1 MSEFESEERLVAAW
15 LQPLADASAPC
26 GPDLEYDNDFLALT
40 QASTGKPESQFG
52 PAEAADWRAVV
63 DGAESLLARS
73 RDLRI
78 AIFWLRAKL
87 HLAGYG
93 ALPLGLTLINGM
105 IDQLWDHLHPQPDP
119 DDADPYAR
127 VNALTAL
134 REPDGLIGDLRES
147 RLVQD
152 RAIGELTIRH
162 ASVALGLLTAT
173 DGETPF
179 GKSQVSR
186 MLGDALLKTPAL
198 RSQCQQAV
206 VLTRQLI
213 ALVNDKLG
221 SDAAPDLRPLYTLV
235 NGVAGLLPGND
246 GDGLAGGA
254 GDNVDAAASAGTA
267 GAGDARRSL
276 SGAVTS
282 REDAVRAIDLVCEYL
297 ERAEPTNPA
306 PLFLRRGRQLIG
318 QNFLQLIKALAPE
331 ALSGVAGMVGVD
343 PDAVEAPDAPS
354 GS

>member
-1 MSEFESEERLVAAW
+1 MSDFEAEERLVASW
-15 LQPLADASAPC
+15 LLPLADASAPC

-40 QASTGKPESQFG
+40 QASAGKPESQFG
-52 PAEAADWRAVV
+52 PAEPPDWRAVV
-63 DGAESLLARS
+63 DRAEALLARS
-73 RDLRI
+73 RDLRT

-105 IDQLWDHLHPQPDP
+105 IDQLWEHLHPQPDP

-152 RAIGELTIRH
+152 RAIGELTLRN
-162 ASVALGLLTAT
+162 ASVTLGLLAAAN
-173 DGETPF
+173 GETTF
-179 GKSQVSR
+179 GKSQVTR
-186 MLGDALLKTPAL
+186 MLGDALVKTPAL

-206 VLTRQLI
+206 ALTRQLM

-221 SDAAPDLRPLYTLV
+221 SDSAPDLRPLYALV
-235 NGVAGLLPGND
+235 NGVAGLLPENGAD
-246 GDGLAGGA
+246 GAARGGEP
-254 GDNVDAAASAGTA
+254 DLHAAASAGGGTD
-267 GAGDARRSL
+267 GARRSL
-276 SGAVTS
+276 SGAIHS
-282 REDAVRAIDLVCEYL
+282 REDAIRAIDLVCEYL

-306 PLFLRRGRQLIG
+306 PLFLRRARQLIG

-343 PDAVEAPDAPS
+343 PDAVESPDTPS

>member
-1 MSEFESEERLVAAW
+1 MSDFESEERLVAAW

-40 QASTGKPESQFG
+40 QASAGKPESQFG
-52 PAEAADWRAVV
+52 PAEPPDWRAVV
-63 DGAESLLARS
+63 DRAEALLARS
-73 RDLRI
+73 RDLRL

-105 IDQLWDHLHPQPDP
+105 IDQLWEHLHPQPDP

-127 VNALTAL
+127 VNALAAL

-152 RAIGELTIRH
+152 RAIGDLTVRH
-162 ASVALGLLTAT
+162 ASVALGLLSAA

-186 MLGDALLKTPAL
+186 MLGDALVKTPAL
-198 RSQCQQAV
+198 RSQCQDAV
-206 VLTRQLI
+206 TLTRQLI

-221 SDAAPDLRPLYTLV
+221 NDTAPDLRPLYVLV

-246 GDGLAGGA
+246 ADSTAGNGDTQVDADATGGGGA
-254 GDNVDAAASAGTA
+254 G
-267 GAGDARRSL
+267 ARRNL
-276 SGAVTS
+276 SGAVHS
-282 REDAVRAIDLVCEYL
+282 REDAIRAIDLVCEYL

-306 PLFLRRGRQLIG
+306 PLFLRRARQLIG

-331 ALSGVAGMVGVD
+331 ALSAVAGMVGVD
-343 PDAVEAPDAPS
+343 PDAVEAPDAPT

>member
-1 MSEFESEERLVAAW
+1 MSDFESEERLVAAW

-40 QASTGKPESQFG
+40 QASAGKPESQFG
-52 PAEAADWRAVV
+52 PAEPPDWRAVV
-63 DGAESLLARS
+63 DRAEALLARS
-73 RDLRI
+73 RDLRL

-105 IDQLWDHLHPQPDP
+105 IDQLWEHLHPQPDP

-127 VNALTAL
+127 VNALAAL

-152 RAIGELTIRH
+152 RAIGDLTVRH
-162 ASVALGLLTAT
+162 ASVALGLLSAA
-173 DGETPF
+173 DGETPL
-179 GKSQVSR
+179 GKNQLSR
-186 MLGDALLKTPAL
+186 MLGDALVKTPAL
-198 RSQCQQAV
+198 RRQCQDAV
-206 VLTRQLI
+206 TLTRQLI

-221 SDAAPDLRPLYTLV
+221 NEAAPDLRPLYVLV

-246 GDGLAGGA
+246 ADGTAGNGDTQADADATGGGGA
-254 GDNVDAAASAGTA
+254 G
-267 GAGDARRSL
+267 ARRNL
-276 SGAVTS
+276 SGAVNS
-282 REDAVRAIDLVCEYL
+282 REDAIRAIDLVCEYL

-306 PLFLRRGRQLIG
+306 PLFLRRARQLIG

-331 ALSGVAGMVGVD
+331 ALSAVAGMVGVD
-343 PDAVEAPDAPS
+343 PDAVEAPDAPT

>member
-1 MSEFESEERLVAAW
+1 MSDFESEERLVAAW

-40 QASTGKPESQFG
+40 QASAGKPESQFG
-52 PAEAADWRAVV
+52 PAEPPDWRAVV
-63 DGAESLLARS
+63 DRAEALLARS
-73 RDLRI
+73 RDLRL

-105 IDQLWDHLHPQPDP
+105 IDQLWEHLHPQPDP

-127 VNALTAL
+127 VNALAAL

-152 RAIGELTIRH
+152 RAIGDLTVRH
-162 ASVALGLLTAT
+162 ASVALGLLSAA
-173 DGETPF
+173 DGETPL
-179 GKSQVSR
+179 GKNQLSR
-186 MLGDALLKTPAL
+186 MLGDALVKTPAL
-198 RSQCQQAV
+198 RSQCQGAV
-206 VLTRQLI
+206 TLTRQLI

-221 SDAAPDLRPLYTLV
+221 NDTAPDLRPLYVLV

-246 GDGLAGGA
+246 ADSTAGSGDTQADADATGGGGA
-254 GDNVDAAASAGTA
+254 G
-267 GAGDARRSL
+267 ARRNL
-276 SGAVTS
+276 SGAVNS
-282 REDAVRAIDLVCEYL
+282 REDAIRAIDLVCEYL

-306 PLFLRRGRQLIG
+306 PLFLRRARQLIG

-331 ALSGVAGMVGVD
+331 ALSAVAGMVGVD
-343 PDAVEAPDAPS
+343 PDAVEAPDAPT